1 MIMKLVIMCR
11 ICGRDNFKETVT
23 LPVEYASK
31 EALVRDFMKLVIPH
45 WKAYSHNFGKGSYFN
60 FLGLRF
66 EADDYYYEFTDVDH
80 ILKTPP
86 TVLTLEEWFNDYKTQ

>member
-1 MIMKLVIMCR
+1 MKLVIMCT
-11 ICGRDNFKETVT
+11 ICDHRGFKGQTT
-23 LPVEYASK
+23 LPVEYESK
-31 EALVRDFMKLVIPH
+31 RALIKDFMKLAVSNY
-45 WKAYSHNFGKGSYFN
+45 KKRDYNYGKGSYFN

-66 EADDYYYEFTDVDH
+66 EASDYYYIFTNCNNH